1 MLTIFLS
8 STTKDLAQCRESV
21 YRAIN
26 GLDGY
31 HCIRMED
38 FGSWDTAPDDFCR
51 SKVAKCDLF
60 VCIAGPLYGS
70 RSPAGRSYTERE
82 FEAAIEH
89 DKPCQVFLTAED
101 FPLAANLFE
110 SDEDRKCQLAF
121 RKRIAAGRITTRFST
136 PDQASVQ
143 MVQAIRNWEASQAAS
158 TPTQATLL
166 VSQIKSVSSSGR
178 PESQHSSLG

>member
-8 STTKDLAQCRESV
+8 STTKDLTQCRESV

-89 DKPCQVFLTAED
+89 D
-101 FPLAANLFE
+101 
-110 SDEDRKCQLAF
+110 
-121 RKRIAAGRITTRFST
+121 
-136 PDQASVQ
+136 
-143 MVQAIRNWEASQAAS
+143 
-158 TPTQATLL
+158 
-166 VSQIKSVSSSGR
+166 
-178 PESQHSSLG
+178 

>member
-51 SKVAKCDLF
+51 S
-60 VCIAGPLYGS
+60 
-70 RSPAGRSYTERE
+70 
-82 FEAAIEH
+82 
-89 DKPCQVFLTAED
+89 
-101 FPLAANLFE
+101 
-110 SDEDRKCQLAF
+110 
-121 RKRIAAGRITTRFST
+121 
-136 PDQASVQ
+136 
-143 MVQAIRNWEASQAAS
+143 
-158 TPTQATLL
+158 
-166 VSQIKSVSSSGR
+166 
-178 PESQHSSLG
+178 